1 MNDCCQSEITQKSFR
16 FAISEFISVVENNQ
30 FLSFII
36 IFTVLTVVYMSY
48 ACKYVKQ
55 KNE

>member
-16 FAISEFISVVENNQ
+16 FAVSEFISVVEKNQ
-30 FLSFII
+30 FLSIII
-36 IFTVLTVVYMSY
+36 IFTAVTVVYISY
-48 ACKYVKQ
+48 TIKNVKQ

>member
-16 FAISEFISVVENNQ
+16 FAVSEFISVVEENQ
-30 FLSFII
+30 FLSLII
-36 IFTVLTVVYMSY
+36 TFTVLTVVYISY
-48 ACKYVKQ
+48 TCKNVKQ